1 MKHLFTI
8 FILILTLH
16 VTTLKAADALPEYT
30 LKAAY
35 LYNFALLTDWPPNQQ
50 EAEEF
55 NLCIYKSD
63 SLGKAFDVL
72 SQKQISQKPI
82 KVSYSTSLE
91 ELKGCHLIFVPNG
104 NTKSQ
109 NKQLIKTVKQLPIL
123 LVSDDDKLDEVHIQI
138 LQSND
143 RLIFTINTKLLA
155 QIGLNL
161 SSRLLNLAKEVK

>member
-1 MKHLFTI
+1 MKRLSII

-16 VTTLKAADALPEYT
+16 ATTLKAVDALPEYT

-35 LYNFALLTDWPPNQQ
+35 LYNFALLTDWPSNQQ
-50 EAEEF
+50 EAKEF

-82 KVSYSTSLE
+82 KVSYRTSME
-91 ELKGCHLIFVPNG
+91 ELRECHLIFVPNG
-104 NTKSQ
+104 NTKLQ

-138 LQSND
+138 IQSND
-143 RLIFTINTKLLA
+143 RLIFTINTKLLEK
-155 QIGLNL
+155 IGLNL